1 MKLEI
6 RYDSNRKEWFCMLP
20 VDYTSWQASGESPLE
35 AFEIYLIKVNGCAE
49 KHEIDYKWCK
59 ERGLIW

>member
-1 MKLEI
+1 
-6 RYDSNRKEWFCMLP
+6 MLP

-49 KHEIDYKWCK
+49 KHEIDYNWCK
-59 ERGLIW
+59 ERGLIK